1 MAINPL
7 QPPINYMGSQINL
20 TEQFSGL
27 GEALQQ
33 RQARNLLEDQ
43 QKQYVTDF
51 TATVNDPSQ
60 KSFANLL
67 AKHGRSPA
75 MVSSI
80 ESARKQFGE
89 ERIKN
94 EFNQG
99 FQISNALEN
108 NNTEVANKL
117 LQEIITAKTNS
128 KEPLGLYGQAAK
140 FLEDGNTKAAQGT
153 LNLALSNIDP
163 DQFTK
168 IVNAKSTAEAAP
180 SSLTKKIADA
190 EKAVAD
196 ATVAQAG
203 ATNAEEKAAA
213 ERRLAIA
220 NATKAE
226 VDALYANENA
236 KAGLDKMA
244 VDLGLTKAQ
253 TNEALVRTSKLSNEV
268 KKSALELEALKAS
281 GGVDPAK
288 NFEQEE
294 KLRKEYTARTKTFG
308 EVSTILSNL
317 EASANAKNGPGD
329 IALIT
334 GFMKML
340 DPGSVVRETEFATAR
355 DTGGLYQKLL
365 NNSQKLQSG
374 QLFALDSKQ
383 RQEYVTLAK
392 QYHDAAQK
400 KAGEDKKALGVVVKN
415 YKLNPDNV
423 FGPEPTAAPPA
434 SANSVVVNG
443 QTFNRPANFTDA
455 QWQAYKQSQGI
466 R

>member
-7 QPPINYMGSQINL
+7 QAPINYMGSQVNL
-20 TEQFSGL
+20 SEQFSGL
-27 GEALQQ
+27 GEALQK
-33 RQARNLLEDQ
+33 RQARVNLEDQ

-51 TATVNDPSQ
+51 TATVNEPSQ

-80 ESARKQFGE
+80 EAARKQFGE

-253 TNEALVRTSKLSNEV
+253 TNEALVRTSKLSNEAKIV
-268 KKSALELEALKAS
+268 ALNLEALKAS

-294 KLRKEYTARTKTFG
+294 KLRKEYTKRTEKFG

-423 FGPEPTAAPPA
+423 FGPEPTATPPA
-434 SANSVVVNG
+434 GNLTPQERAELEALRKRFP
-443 QTFNRPANFTDA
+443 TPR
-455 QWQAYKQSQGI
+455 
-466 R
+466 

>member
-1 MAINPL
+1 LL
-7 QPPINYMGSQINL
+7 QP
-20 TEQFSGL
+20 L
-27 GEALQQ
+27 GG
-33 RQARNLLEDQ
+33 NLLVGTTTSGG
-43 QKQYVTDF
+43 KQTVTQSADAT
-51 TATVNDPSQ
+51 TAQ
-60 KSFANLL
+60 
-67 AKHGRSPA
+67 
-75 MVSSI
+75 
-80 ESARKQFGE
+80 
-89 ERIKN
+89 
-94 EFNQG
+94 
-99 FQISNALEN
+99 
-108 NNTEVANKL
+108 
-117 LQEIITAKTNS
+117 
-128 KEPLGLYGQAAK
+128 
-140 FLEDGNTKAAQGT
+140 
-153 LNLALSNIDP
+153 
-163 DQFTK
+163 
-168 IVNAKSTAEAAP
+168 AEA
-180 SSLTKKIADA
+180 TNAD
-190 EKAVAD
+190 EKAVA
-196 ATVAQAG
+196 
-203 ATNAEEKAAA
+203 NK
-213 ERRLAIA
+213 RLAIA

-226 VDALYANENA
+226 VDAQFADQNA
-236 KAGLDKMA
+236 RAGLEKMA
-244 VDLGLTKAQ
+244 ADLGLTNAQ
-253 TNEALVRTSKLSNEV
+253 KNKVLVDTSKASIEV
-268 KKSALELEALKAS
+268 KKAALELEALKAS

-294 KLRKEYTARTKTFG
+294 KLRKEYTKRTEKFG

-383 RQEYVTLAK
+383 RAEYVALAK
-392 QYHDAAQK
+392 QYHDASQK

-423 FGPEPTAAPPA
+423 FGPEPTATPPT
-434 SANSVVVNG
+434 SANSVTVNG

>member
-7 QPPINYMGSQINL
+7 QAPINYMGSQINL
-20 TEQFSGL
+20 SEQFSGL
-27 GEALQQ
+27 GEALQK
-33 RQARNLLEDQ
+33 RQVRVNLEDQ
-43 QKQYVTDF
+43 QKQYVADF
-51 TATVNDPSQ
+51 TETINDPSQ
-60 KSFANLL
+60 QKFANLL

-75 MVSSI
+75 MVSAIQGAS
-80 ESARKQFGE
+80 KTFGE
-89 ERIKN
+89 DRIKN
-94 EFNQG
+94 EFTQVLG
-99 FQISNALEN
+99 ISNALEN
-108 NNTEVANKL
+108 KNTEVASTL
-117 LQEIITAKTNS
+117 LQEIVTAKKNS

-140 FLEDGNTKAAQGT
+140 FLEDGNTKAAQAT
-153 LNLALSNIDP
+153 LNFALSNTDP
-163 DQFTK
+163 DRFTK
-168 IVNAKSTAEAAP
+168 IVNARTTAEAAP
-180 SSLTKKIADA
+180 SKLSKEIADA
-190 EKAVAD
+190 DEAVAK
-196 ATVAQAG
+196 AKIQQAK
-203 ATNAEEKAAA
+203 ATNAKEMADAELEVQKALQVQ
-213 ERRLAIA
+213 EQI
-220 NATKAE
+220 KAK
-226 VDALYANENA
+226 YANENA
-236 KAGLDKMA
+236 LAGLEKMA

-294 KLRKEYTARTKTFG
+294 KLRKEYTARTKSYG

-340 DPGSVVRETEFATAR
+340 DPGSVVRETEFATAK
-355 DTGGLYQKLL
+355 DTAGLYERLR
-365 NNSQKLQSG
+365 NSSQKLQSG

-383 RQEYVTLAK
+383 RKEYVDLAK

-423 FGPEPTAAPPA
+423 FGPEPTATPPA
-434 SANSVVVNG
+434 SSDLTPQERAELEQLRKRL
-443 QTFNRPANFTDA
+443 QTPTPR
-455 QWQAYKQSQGI
+455 
-466 R
+466 

>member
-7 QPPINYMGSQINL
+7 QAPINYMGSQINL
-20 TEQFSGL
+20 GEQFGQL
-27 GEALQQ
+27 GEALQK
-33 RQARNLLEDQ
+33 RQARVQLEDQ

-51 TATVNDPSQ
+51 TATVNEPSQ

-80 ESARKQFGE
+80 EAARKQFGE

-196 ATVAQAG
+196 AITAQAE
-203 ATNAEEKAAA
+203 ATNAGEKADANK
-213 ERRLAIA
+213 RLAIA

-226 VDALYANENA
+226 VDALYANDNA
-236 KAGLDKMA
+236 KAVLEKMA
-244 VDLGLTKAQ
+244 ADLGLTNAQ
-253 TNEALVRTSKLSNEV
+253 KNKVLVDTSKSSIEV
-268 KKSALELEALKAS
+268 KKAALELEALKAS

-294 KLRKEYTARTKTFG
+294 KLRKEYTKRTEKFG

-383 RQEYVTLAK
+383 RAEYVALAK

-423 FGPEPTAAPPA
+423 FGPEPTATPPA
-434 SANSVVVNG
+434 GNLTPQERAELEALRKRFP
-443 QTFNRPANFTDA
+443 TPR
-455 QWQAYKQSQGI
+455 
-466 R
+466 

>member
-7 QPPINYMGSQINL
+7 QAPINYMGSQINL
-20 TEQFSGL
+20 SEQFSGL
-27 GEALQQ
+27 GDVLEKQ
-33 RQARNLLEDQ
+33 RARTLLEDQ

-128 KEPLGLYGQAAK
+128 KEPLGLYWQAAK

-220 NATKAE
+220 NATKEE

-423 FGPEPTAAPPA
+423 FGPEPTATPPA
-434 SANSVVVNG
+434 GNLTPQERAELEALRKRFP
-443 QTFNRPANFTDA
+443 T
-455 QWQAYKQSQGI
+455 QST

>member
-20 TEQFSGL
+20 SEQFSGL
-27 GEALQQ
+27 GEALQK
-33 RQARNLLEDQ
+33 RQVRTQLEDQ

-80 ESARKQFGE
+80 ESARKQFVD

-163 DQFTK
+163 DQFSK

-190 EKAVAD
+190 DKAVAD
-196 ATVAQAG
+196 ATTAQAG

-423 FGPEPTAAPPA
+423 FGPEPTATPPA
-434 SANSVVVNG
+434 SGNSVTVGG
-443 QTFNRPANFTDA
+443 QTYNRPANFTDA
-455 QWQAYKQSQGI
+455 QWESYKKSQGI

>member
-20 TEQFSGL
+20 SEQFSGL
-27 GEALQQ
+27 GEALQK
-33 RQARNLLEDQ
+33 RQAQTLLEDQ

-51 TATVNDPSQ
+51 QATINDPSQ

-190 EKAVAD
+190 DKAVAD
-196 ATVAQAG
+196 ATTAQAE
-203 ATNAEEKAAA
+203 ATNADEKAAA
-213 ERRLAIA
+213 NRRLAIA

-226 VDALYANENA
+226 VDAQFADQNA
-236 KAGLDKMA
+236 RAGLEKMA
-244 VDLGLTKAQ
+244 ADLGLTNAQ
-253 TNEALVRTSKLSNEV
+253 KNKVLVDTSKSSIEV
-268 KKSALELEALKAS
+268 KKAALELEALKAS

-294 KLRKEYTARTKTFG
+294 KLRKEYTKRTEKFG

-383 RQEYVTLAK
+383 RAEYVALAK
-392 QYHDAAQK
+392 QYHDASQK

-423 FGPEPTAAPPA
+423 FGPEPTATPPVSSDLTPQERA
-434 SANSVVVNG
+434 ELEQLRKRL
-443 QTFNRPANFTDA
+443 QTPTTR
-455 QWQAYKQSQGI
+455 
-466 R
+466 

>member
-7 QPPINYMGSQINL
+7 QAPINYMGSQINL
-20 TEQFSGL
+20 SEQFSGL
-27 GEALQQ
+27 GEALQK
-33 RQARNLLEDQ
+33 RQVRTQLEDQ
-43 QKQYVTDF
+43 QKQYVADF
-51 TATVNDPSQ
+51 TETINNPTQ
-60 KSFANLL
+60 QGFANLL

-75 MVSSI
+75 MVSAI
-80 ESARKQFGE
+80 QGATKQFGE
-89 ERIKN
+89 DRVKN

-99 FQISNALEN
+99 MEISMALEN
-108 NNTEVANKL
+108 DNPEIAKQRVK
-117 LQEIITAKTNS
+117 EIITAKTNS
-128 KEPLGLYGQAAK
+128 KEPLGIYSQISDLLDKGSVKEAQAGVNMA
-140 FLEDGNTKAAQGT
+140 LAI
-153 LNLALSNIDP
+153 LNP
-163 DQFTK
+163 EQFKK
-168 IVNAKSTAEAAP
+168 IVDAKSTAAEAP
-180 SSLTKKIADA
+180 TQLTKKIADA
-190 EKAVAD
+190 NKAVAD
-196 ATVAQAG
+196 ATTAQAE

-213 ERRLAIA
+213 NKRLAIA

-226 VDALYANENA
+226 VDAQYADQNA
-236 KAGLDKMA
+236 KAGLEKMA
-244 VDLGLTKAQ
+244 ADLGLTNAQ
-253 TNEALVRTSKLSNEV
+253 KNKVLVDTSKSSIEV
-268 KKSALELEALKAS
+268 KKAALELEALKAS

-294 KLRKEYTARTKTFG
+294 KLRKEYSKRTEKFG

-317 EASANAKNGPGD
+317 EASAKAQNGPGD

-365 NNSQKLQSG
+365 NNSQKLQGG

-423 FGPEPTAAPPA
+423 FGPEPTATPPA
-434 SANSVVVNG
+434 GNLTPQERAELEALRKRFPT
-443 QTFNRPANFTDA
+443 QTTR
-455 QWQAYKQSQGI
+455 
-466 R
+466 

>member
-1 MAINPL
+1 MATINPL
-7 QPPINYMGSQINL
+7 GAPINYMGSQVNL

-27 GEALQQ
+27 GDVLEK
-33 RQARNLLEDQ
+33 RRARTQLEDK
-43 QKQYVTDF
+43 QKEYETDF
-51 TATVNDPSQ
+51 AAAVNDPSQ
-60 KSFANLL
+60 KGFSNLM

-75 MVSSI
+75 MVSAIQGAS
-80 ESARKQFGE
+80 KQFGE

-94 EFNQG
+94 EFTQVLE
-99 FQISNALEN
+99 ISNALEN
-108 NNTEVANKL
+108 GNKEVAKKRI
-117 LQEIITAKTNS
+117 QEIVTGKTNS
-128 KEPLGLYGQAAK
+128 KEPLGLFGQAAK
-140 FLEDGNTKAAQGT
+140 FLEDDNIKAAQAT
-153 LNLALSNIDP
+153 LNFALANTDP
-163 DQFTK
+163 DRLSK
-168 IVNAKSTAEAAP
+168 IVNARTTAEAAP

-190 EKAVAD
+190 DKAVAD
-196 ATVAQAG
+196 AVSAG
-203 ATNAEEKAAA
+203 AKAKNAYEVEDADRK
-213 ERRLAIA
+213 LKIA
-220 NATKAE
+220 QATKAE
-226 VDALYANENA
+226 VDAQYADQNA
-236 KAGLDKMA
+236 KAGLEKMA
-244 VDLGLTKAQ
+244 ADLGLTQAQ
-253 TNEALVRTSKLSNEV
+253 KNEALARTSKLGNEIQ
-268 KKSALELEALKAS
+268 KTALELKALQAT

-294 KLRKEYTARTKTFG
+294 KLRKEYTKRTEKFG
-308 EVSTILSNL
+308 EVGTILSNL

-383 RQEYVTLAK
+383 RAEYVALAK

-423 FGPEPTAAPPA
+423 FGPEPTATPPA
-434 SANSVVVNG
+434 PTGNLTPQERAELEALRKRFPT
-443 QTFNRPANFTDA
+443 QTTR
-455 QWQAYKQSQGI
+455 
-466 R
+466 

>member
-20 TEQFSGL
+20 GEQFGQL
-27 GEALQQ
+27 GEALQK
-33 RQARNLLEDQ
+33 RQARVQLEDQ

-51 TATVNDPSQ
+51 TETINDPSQ
-60 KSFANLL
+60 QKFANLL

-75 MVSSI
+75 MVSAIQGAS
-80 ESARKQFGE
+80 KQFGE
-89 ERIKN
+89 ERVKN

-99 FQISNALEN
+99 MEISMALEN
-108 NNTEVANKL
+108 NNPEIAIQRV
-117 LQEIITAKTNS
+117 QEIITAKTNS
-128 KEPLGLYGQAAK
+128 KEPLGIYSQISDLLGKGQIK
-140 FLEDGNTKAAQGT
+140 EAQAGVNMALAV
-153 LNLALSNIDP
+153 LNP
-163 DQFTK
+163 EQFKK
-168 IVNAKSTAEAAP
+168 IVDAKSTAEAAP
-180 SSLTKKIADA
+180 SALRQKIAEADD
-190 EKAVAD
+190 AVAK
-196 ATVAQAG
+196 ALVQQSK
-203 ATNAEEKAAA
+203 ATNAQEMSDAELAVKKAQLVQEEIKS
-213 ERRLAIA
+213 
-220 NATKAE
+220 K
-226 VDALYANENA
+226 YANENA
-236 KAGLDKMA
+236 LAGLEKMA
-244 VDLGLTKAQ
+244 ADLGLTNAQ
-253 TNEALVRTSKLSNEV
+253 KNKALVDTSKLSIEV
-268 KKSALELEALKAS
+268 KKAALELAALQAT

-294 KLRKEYTARTKTFG
+294 KLRKEYTKRTEKFG

-423 FGPEPTAAPPA
+423 FGPEPTATPPA
-434 SANSVVVNG
+434 GNLTPQERAELEALRKRFP
-443 QTFNRPANFTDA
+443 T
-455 QWQAYKQSQGI
+455 QST

>member
-20 TEQFSGL
+20 SEQFSGL

-33 RQARNLLEDQ
+33 RQARNQLAEQ
-43 QKQYVTDF
+43 QQQFQTDF
-51 TATVNDPSQ
+51 QATIENPTQ
-60 KSFANLL
+60 EGFAKLI
-67 AKHGRSPA
+67 ARHGRTPA
-75 MVSSI
+75 MISAI
-80 ESARKQFGE
+80 ESQRKQFGDQ
-89 ERIKN
+89 RIKN
-94 EFNQG
+94 EFTQMLG
-99 FQISNALEN
+99 VSNALQMGN
-108 NNTEVANKL
+108 PEVAT
-117 LQEIITAKTNS
+117 QEFEKFVTAKTNS
-128 KEPLGLYGQAAK
+128 KEPLGIYSQVSD
-140 FLEDGNTKAAQGT
+140 FLKNGNTKAAQAT
-153 LNLALSNIDP
+153 INFALSNLDP

-168 IVNAKSTAEAAP
+168 IVNARTTAEAAP
-180 SSLTKKIADA
+180 SALRQRIAEADD
-190 EKAVAD
+190 AVAK
-196 ATVAQAG
+196 AKIKVAESV
-203 ATNAEEKAAA
+203 NADEMAANTLALQKAQLVQEEIKA
-213 ERRLAIA
+213 
-220 NATKAE
+220 K
-226 VDALYANENA
+226 YANENA
-236 KAGLDKMA
+236 LAGLEKMA
-244 VDLGLTKAQ
+244 FELGLTKAQ
-253 TNEALVRTSKLSNEV
+253 TNKTLVETSKLSNEV
-268 KKSALELEALKAS
+268 KKTALELAAYQAS

-288 NFEQEE
+288 TFEYED

-423 FGPEPTAAPPA
+423 FGPEPTATPPA
-434 SANSVVVNG
+434 SANSVTVGG
-443 QTFNRPANFTDA
+443 QTYNRPANFTDA
-455 QWQAYKQSQGI
+455 QWESYKKSQGI

>member
-20 TEQFSGL
+20 SEQFSGL

-51 TATVNDPSQ
+51 TETINDPSQ
-60 KSFANLL
+60 QKFANLL
-67 AKHGRSPA
+67 AKHGKSPA
-75 MVSSI
+75 MVSAI
-80 ESARKQFGE
+80 EGARKQFGE

-94 EFNQG
+94 EFTQVLG
-99 FQISNALEN
+99 ISNALEN
-108 NNTEVANKL
+108 KNTEVASKL
-117 LQEIITAKTNS
+117 LQEIVTAKTNS

-140 FLEDGNTKAAQGT
+140 FLEDGNTKAAQAT
-153 LNLALSNIDP
+153 LNFALSNTDP
-163 DQFTK
+163 DRFTK
-168 IVNAKSTAEAAP
+168 IVNARTTAEAAP
-180 SSLTKKIADA
+180 SKLSKEIADA
-190 EKAVAD
+190 DEAVAK
-196 ATVAQAG
+196 AKIQQAK
-203 ATNAEEKAAA
+203 ATNATEMADAELAVQKAQRVQEEIKA
-213 ERRLAIA
+213 
-220 NATKAE
+220 K
-226 VDALYANENA
+226 YANENA
-236 KAGLDKMA
+236 LAGLEKMA
-244 VDLGLTKAQ
+244 ADLGLTNAQ
-253 TNEALVRTSKLSNEV
+253 KNKALVDTSKLSIEV
-268 KKSALELEALKAS
+268 KKAALELAALQAS

-294 KLRKEYTARTKTFG
+294 KLRKEYTARTKSYG

-340 DPGSVVRETEFATAR
+340 DPGSVVRETEFATAK
-355 DTGGLYQKLL
+355 DTAGLYERLR
-365 NNSQKLQSG
+365 NSSQKLQSG

-383 RQEYVTLAK
+383 RAEYVALAK

-423 FGPEPTAAPPA
+423 FGPEPTATPPA
-434 SANSVVVNG
+434 SAGNLTPQERAELEALRKRFPT
-443 QTFNRPANFTDA
+443 QTTR
-455 QWQAYKQSQGI
+455 
-466 R
+466 